1 MKGQTNM
8 ENTEI
13 VKRLIENH
21 NDSIDAY
28 INITL
33 PRKLR
38 SEGYEVVDDKISLE
52 AWFAAQRIIA
62 EANFYEK
69 ASALRSALR
78 VLGYDVKRNAT
89 SDKLIWNGDY
99 IDERF

>member
-1 MKGQTNM
+1 M
-8 ENTEI
+8 ENAEI
-13 VKRLIENH
+13 VRRLIEDH

-38 SEGYEVVDDKISLE
+38 REGYEVVDDKIALE

-62 EANFYEK
+62 EAHFYEK
-69 ASALRSALR
+69 ASALCSALR
-78 VLGYDVKRNAT
+78 AFGYDVKRDAQ
-89 SDKLIWNGDY
+89 SDKLIWNGGM
-99 IDERF
+99 IS